1 MSDGGTT
8 YDVRVYRTEV
18 YKGVRVNTYRVR
30 WKTGHRLWREGFRTA
45 AQADSF
51 RSALLTTA
59 RKGEAFSLIS
69 GKPTAWERAKADISW
84 YDFACAYV
92 DMKWKQASAKYRKD
106 IARALTS
113 ATPAMLAEAR
123 GRPNDASIRRALVQ
137 WAFNAKQRANPPED
151 VAEVLA
157 WVTRASAPVS
167 ALAEPATARRM
178 LELATGTV
186 DGKNAA
192 ASTARR
198 HRTILANAMDYAIE
212 RGLLDTNPI
221 RVLKWTTPKVS
232 SQVDRRSVVN
242 PRQARALLAA
252 VRAQQPSGPRLV
264 AFFAV
269 MYYAGLR
276 PEEAINLRQDN
287 LVFPPCVWDEENQQ
301 CQDPPDDQD
310 WGELHLR
317 SATPDAGSEWTD
329 DGSSRE
335 RRQLKHRAEGDTRIV
350 PTHPELTRLLRDH
363 LASFGPTEDGRL
375 FAGVRGGELP
385 TITYRRA
392 WTKARQIAL
401 SAAEQASPLARRPYD
416 LRHACLSTWLNGGV
430 YPTQVAEWAGH
441 GVDVL
446 LRIYAKC
453 IAGQDEL
460 AKRRISEALRQ
471 DLRKSPSTDEDTR
484 TGRPSSPNFGTYL
497 AQRAADDSFGP
508 HTAAQPPG
516 IHDQESLASPQVEA
530 PYQRLR

>member
-1 MSDGGTT
+1 MTT
-8 YDVRVYRTEV
+8 Y
-18 YKGVRVNTYRVR
+18 KVR
-30 WKTGHRLWREGFRTA
+30 WKVGARLWKEGFRNA

-51 RSALLTTA
+51 RSALLTAT
-59 RKGEAFSLIS
+59 RKGEEFSLAS
-69 GKPTAWERAKADISW
+69 GRPTAWAREKAQITW
-84 YDFACAYV
+84 FEFACTYV

-106 IARALTS
+106 IARALTA
-113 ATPAMLAEAR
+113 ATPAMLSEAC
-123 GRPNDASIRRALVQ
+123 GRPDDASIRRALVR
-137 WAFNAKQRANPPED
+137 WGFNTKQRPDPPAEIAED
-151 VAEVLA
+151 LA
-157 WVTRASAPVS
+157 WVARNSAPLS
-167 ALAEPATARRM
+167 ALAEAATARRM
-178 LELATGTV
+178 LDQATGRL

-198 HRTILANAMDYAIE
+198 HRTILANAMDYAVE
-212 RGLLDTNPI
+212 LGHLDTNPI
-221 RVLKWTTPKVS
+221 RALKWTAPKVS
-232 SQVDRRSVVN
+232 SHVDRRSVVN
-242 PRQARALLAA
+242 PRQARSLLDA

-276 PEEAINLRQDN
+276 PEEAINLRKDN
-287 LVFPPCVWDEENQQ
+287 MVLPPQV
-301 CQDPPDDQD
+301 PDQERHERQSLPEAED

-317 SATPDAGSEWTD
+317 AATPDAGSEWTD
-329 DGSSRE
+329 DGSQRDQ
-335 RRQLKHRAEGDTRIV
+335 RQLKHRAEGDNRIV

-363 LASFGPTEDGRL
+363 LAEFGTAPDGRL
-375 FAGVRGGELP
+375 FSGVRGGELP

-392 WTKARQIAL
+392 WIKARQVAL
-401 SAAEQASPLARRPYD
+401 TAAEQASPLARRPYD

-471 DLRKSPSTDEDTR
+471 E
-484 TGRPSSPNFGTYL
+484 
-497 AQRAADDSFGP
+497 
-508 HTAAQPPG
+508 
-516 IHDQESLASPQVEA
+516 
-530 PYQRLR
+530 